1 MKKHIGIFLFV
12 ATMLIWRGNVFAGDV
27 VVIKSSDV
35 KPYEDTLAGF
45 RSVCKAGIREFTLS
59 EENDDKIRNE
69 IRKTR
74 PDLIFAVGM
83 TALLRARQISDI
95 PVIYAMVS
103 NPGSV
108 LSGSSNVTGVSMN
121 ISARQ
126 QLDTLLNLFPGIR
139 KIGIIYDPEKTGN
152 LYRDARSAADA
163 AGVSLVHRPVE
174 QSREVPSAI
183 NDMKGGIDAFWL
195 LPDSTVI
202 TRESLEYLLLF
213 SFENRVPILSFSDKY
228 IEMGSLLAL
237 NIDAGDIG
245 RQAGEMANMVLDGSD
260 VAAVPAAPPRKSLI
274 SLNLKVAEKMGIKI
288 DRKSV
293 DGAVKV
299 Y

>member
-1 MKKHIGIFLFV
+1 
-12 ATMLIWRGNVFAGDV
+12 
-27 VVIKSSDV
+27 
-35 KPYEDTLAGF
+35 
-45 RSVCKAGIREFTLS
+45 
-59 EENDDKIRNE
+59 
-69 IRKTR
+69 
-74 PDLIFAVGM
+74 
-83 TALLRARQISDI
+83 
-95 PVIYAMVS
+95 
-103 NPGSV
+103 
-108 LSGSSNVTGVSMN
+108 
-121 ISARQ
+121 
-126 QLDTLLNLFPGIR
+126 
-139 KIGIIYDPEKTGN
+139 
-152 LYRDARSAADA
+152 
-163 AGVSLVHRPVE
+163 
-174 QSREVPSAI
+174 
-183 NDMKGGIDAFWL
+183 
-195 LPDSTVI
+195 
-202 TRESLEYLLLF
+202 LEYLLLF